1 MIKRKRVDH
10 KKTPVHIVC
19 GFLGSGKTTFIKEIL
34 KGDEKVAFIQNEFSS
49 EMGIELNAI
58 TGADGKPIE
67 GIWELPSGCLC
78 CTLKDSLAATL
89 DMVLDNED
97 PDSPYERVI
106 IECNGSADPVEII
119 HKLWTDDEL
128 LCNFYLK
135 NTIAILDAANFSTNY
150 QRYKTI
156 VTKQLACAD
165 VGIITKTRFSDQMA
179 YGTTDKIEKV
189 KEVAN
194 QLNPTILIQ
203 LDTEID
209 LSRIYKVSM
218 HNLTDTFFTEHED
231 VMKTPNIEKDDHHR
245 HWVQYRL
252 LKWPQ
257 ESVVTIDS
265 LYHWIDKWIW
275 SDEYQNVPRGL
286 YEEELVF
293 ESSLYFKNDLNEI
306 EVKESK
312 EENNSNNNTQYDHD
326 LNNSESFEV
335 RMNIIRAKGI
345 IKAIKRD
352 SNEMAWHSIQIVGAD
367 VEIEEVISSHYST
380 NTNTTTT
387 TITPPPPSTENKILI
402 IGVNLPSE
410 EIFLKDLLN

>member
-1 MIKRKRVDH
+1 
-10 KKTPVHIVC
+10 
-19 GFLGSGKTTFIKEIL
+19 
-34 KGDEKVAFIQNEFSS
+34 
-49 EMGIELNAI
+49 MGIELNAI
-58 TGADGKPIE
+58 TDTDGNPIE

-97 PDSPYERVI
+97 PDSPYDRVI
-106 IECNGSADPVEII
+106 IECNGSADPVEIV

-128 LCNFYLK
+128 LCNFYLQ
-135 NTIAILDAANFSTNY
+135 NTIAILDAVNFSSNY

-165 VGIITKTRFSDQMA
+165 VGIITKTRFSDQKA
-179 YGTTDKIEKV
+179 YGTTEKIEKV
-189 KEVAN
+189 KEIAN

-203 LDTEID
+203 IDTEID
-209 LSRIYKVSM
+209 LNRIYKVSM
-218 HNLTDTFFTEHED
+218 HNLTDEFFTKHED
-231 VMKTPNIEKDDHHR
+231 VIKTPNNNERDDQHHHHHG
-245 HWVQYRL
+245 HWAQYRL

-293 ESSLYFKNDLNEI
+293 ESSLYFKNNLNEI

-312 EENNSNNNTQYDHD
+312 EENSSNNNTQYDHD